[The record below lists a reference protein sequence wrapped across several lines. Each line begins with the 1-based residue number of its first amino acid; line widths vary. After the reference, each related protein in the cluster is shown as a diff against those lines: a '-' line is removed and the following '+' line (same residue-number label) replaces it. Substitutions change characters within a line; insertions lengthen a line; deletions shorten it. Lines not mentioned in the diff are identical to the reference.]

1 MDPNIWGPKGWYFI
15 HSIALAYPDNAT
27 DKQKEKYK
35 TFFLTL
41 GDVLPCPVCQEH
53 YKENVN
59 EKDLDHALK
68 SKKFLFNW
76 TVNIHNKVNVLNNKA
91 VLSHEAALQR
101 MYNEK
106 YSFDYKWII
115 IIILVL
121 LLIRRRL

>member
-1 MDPNIWGPKGWYFI
+1 MDPKFWGPKAWYFI
-15 HSIALAYPDNAT
+15 HSIALAYPEKPT
-27 DKQKEKYK
+27 ELQKEKYK

-59 EKDLDHALK
+59 ETDLVHSLRSRK
-68 SKKFLFNW
+68 YLFNW
-76 TVNIHNKVNVLNNKA
+76 TVNLHNKVNVLNDKS
-91 VLSHEAALQR
+91 VLSHEEALQH

-115 IIILVL
+115 IVFLVL
-121 LLIRRRL
+121 LLIRKK

>member
-1 MDPNIWGPKGWYFI
+1 MDPNLWGPKGWYFI

-41 GDVLPCPVCQEH
+41 GDVLPCPVCQGH

-59 EKDLDHALK
+59 EKDLDRALK

-76 TVNIHNKVNVLNNKA
+76 TVNIHNKINVLNDKP
-91 VLSHEAALQR
+91 VLSHQEALQR

-121 LLIRRRL
+121 ILIRRRS